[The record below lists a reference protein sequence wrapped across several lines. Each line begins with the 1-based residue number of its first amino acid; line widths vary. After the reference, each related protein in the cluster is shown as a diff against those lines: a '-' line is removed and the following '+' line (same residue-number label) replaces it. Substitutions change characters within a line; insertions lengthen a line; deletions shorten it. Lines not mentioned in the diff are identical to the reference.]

1 MYIFFYR
8 DCFPDLG
15 RYPLKLANIEKRK
28 VFGNNL
34 NLLEP
39 NKDINFVPLLNGTAT
54 NRLAVIGRSAK
65 PTRTNLLDE
74 ATIENG
80 DLKVFIEKYS
90 DKKSLKVGTIKLLDL
105 LAVEL
110 AKVNH
115 FREKDTSKIQTTVT
129 FSLDDYM
136 GYLGIPNPE
145 NPNARK
151 EARKKLKEGLDT
163 IYSTS
168 LEWEEKSGKEV
179 KSYAKMRIA
188 EAHGIK
194 RGIVSFTFTK
204 SMASYL
210 NQAYI
215 MQYPLDLLS
224 ISERNP
230 NAYPIARKLAL
241 HHSID
246 NNHKKGTANII
257 SVAKLLESAPE
268 IPRIE
273 VVRAGNQSWSDR
285 IKDRLEKALDAIGH
299 TISWEYSNSKGVPLT
314 EKQLAMADYETFS
327 KLYIKFDI
335 LGAPDPTERLEEKKK
350 RVTARKKK
358 IPKL

>member
-1 MYIFFYR
+1 M
-8 DCFPDLG
+8 
-15 RYPLKLANIEKRK
+15 
-28 VFGNNL
+28 
-34 NLLEP
+34 NLLES

-90 DKKSLKVGTIKLLDL
+90 NKKTLKVGVVKLLDI
-105 LAVEL
+105 LAIKL
-110 AKVNH
+110 TKLNHYKAKDANTLK
-115 FREKDTSKIQTTVT
+115 RTVT
-129 FSLDDYM
+129 FSLDEYM
-136 GYLGIPNPE
+136 TYLDIKDVKD
-145 NPNARK
+145 ARK
-151 EARKKLKEGLDT
+151 RLKEALDT
-163 IYSTS
+163 LYSIS
-168 LEWEEKSGKEV
+168 LEWEEKSRGEV
-179 KSYAKMRIA
+179 KNYTKMRIC
-188 EAHGIK
+188 EAQGIN
-194 RGIVSFTFTK
+194 RGIASFTFTAD
-204 SMASYL
+204 MANYL

-215 MQYPLDLLS
+215 MQYPLGLLA
-224 ISERNP
+224 ISECNP

-268 IPRIE
+268 IPSIE
-273 VVRAGNQSWSDR
+273 TVRAVNGSWGER
-285 IKDRLEKALDAIGH
+285 IKGALEKALD
-299 TISWEYSNSKGVPLT
+299 TISDIIPWEYSNSKGAPLT
-314 EKQLAMADYETFS
+314 DSQLDISDYDTFI

>member
-1 MYIFFYR
+1 M
-8 DCFPDLG
+8 
-15 RYPLKLANIEKRK
+15 
-28 VFGNNL
+28 
-34 NLLEP
+34 
-39 NKDINFVPLLNGTAT
+39 LNGTAT

-246 NNHKKGTANII
+246 NNYKKGTANII

-268 IPRIE
+268 IPSIE

-335 LGAPDPTERLEEKKK
+335 LGAPDPTQRIEAKKAK
-350 RVTARKKK
+350 TTARRKAKKTDTK
-358 IPKL
+358 KEE

>member
-1 MYIFFYR
+1 MTNNTFKELLKGSNKPAYI
-8 DCFPDLG
+8 PETVITK
-15 RYPLKLANIEKRK
+15 PLETPSFA
-28 VFGNNL
+28 
-34 NLLEP
+34 P
-39 NKDINFVPLLNGTAT
+39 MLNGTAT
-54 NRLAVIGRSAK
+54 NRLAVIGRSAT
-65 PTRTNLLDE
+65 PTRINPLADNE

-246 NNHKKGTANII
+246 NNYKKGTANII

-268 IPRIE
+268 IPSIE
-273 VVRAGNQSWSDR
+273 AVRKVNGSWSER
-285 IKDRLEKALDAIGH
+285 IRGSLEKALDALEGIV
-299 TISWEYSNSKGVPLT
+299 SWEYSNSNSVPLT
-314 EKQLAMADYETFS
+314 DKQLELSDYETFI
-327 KLYIKFDI
+327 KLFVKFDI
-335 LGAPDPTERLEEKKK
+335 KGAPDPTERLKKK
-350 RVTARKKK
+350 KKEK
-358 IPKL
+358 IATTPKKAQG

>member
-1 MYIFFYR
+1 MTNNTFKELLKGSNKPTYI
-8 DCFPDLG
+8 PETVITK
-15 RYPLKLANIEKRK
+15 PLETPSFA
-28 VFGNNL
+28 
-34 NLLEP
+34 P
-39 NKDINFVPLLNGTAT
+39 MLNGTAT
-54 NRLAVIGRSAK
+54 NRLAVIGRSAT
-65 PTRTNLLDE
+65 PTRTNLLGE

-115 FREKDTSKIQTTVT
+115 FREKDTSKIQTNVT

-268 IPRIE
+268 IPSIE
-273 VVRAGNQSWSDR
+273 AVRAGNQSWSDR

-335 LGAPDPTERLEEKKK
+335 LGAPDPTKRLEAKKAK
-350 RVTARKKK
+350 TTARRKAKKTDTK
-358 IPKL
+358 KEE

>member
-1 MYIFFYR
+1 M
-8 DCFPDLG
+8 
-15 RYPLKLANIEKRK
+15 
-28 VFGNNL
+28 

-54 NRLAVIGRSAK
+54 NAFSAIGRKAE
-65 PTRTNLLDE
+65 PTRINPLADNE
-74 ATIENG
+74 ATIEDG
-80 DLKVFIEKYS
+80 DFKVFIEKYS
-90 DKKSLKVGTIKLLDL
+90 NKKTLKVGVVKLLDI
-105 LAVEL
+105 LAIKL
-110 AKVNH
+110 TKLNHYKAKDANTLK
-115 FREKDTSKIQTTVT
+115 RTVT
-129 FSLDDYM
+129 FSLDEYM
-136 GYLGIPNPE
+136 TYLGIKNIA
-145 NPNARK
+145 NANNRKYASKRLK
-151 EARKKLKEGLDT
+151 EALDT
-163 IYSTS
+163 LYSIS
-168 LEWEEKSGKEV
+168 LEWEEKSRGEV
-179 KSYAKMRIA
+179 KNYTKMRIC
-188 EAHGIK
+188 ESQGIN
-194 RGIVSFTFTK
+194 RGIASFTFTAD
-204 SMASYL
+204 MANYL

-257 SVAKLLESAPE
+257 SIAKLLEVAPE
-268 IPRIE
+268 IPNIE
-273 VVRAGNQSWSDR
+273 AVRKVNGSWSER
-285 IKDRLEKALDAIGH
+285 IRGSLEKALD
-299 TISWEYSNSKGVPLT
+299 TISDIIPWEYSNSKGAPLT
-314 EKQLAMADYETFS
+314 DSQLDISDYDTFI

>member
-1 MYIFFYR
+1 M
-8 DCFPDLG
+8 
-15 RYPLKLANIEKRK
+15 
-28 VFGNNL
+28 
-34 NLLEP
+34 
-39 NKDINFVPLLNGTAT
+39 LNGTAT
-54 NRLAVIGRSAK
+54 NAFSAIGRKAK
-65 PTRTNLLDE
+65 PTRINQLADNE

-80 DLKVFIEKYS
+80 DFKVFIEKYS
-90 DKKSLKVGTIKLLDL
+90 NKKTLKVGVVKLLDI
-105 LAVEL
+105 LAIKL
-110 AKVNH
+110 TKLNHYKAKDANTLK
-115 FREKDTSKIQTTVT
+115 RTVT
-129 FSLDDYM
+129 FSLDEYM
-136 GYLGIPNPE
+136 TYLGIKNIA
-145 NPNARK
+145 NANNRKDASKRLK
-151 EARKKLKEGLDT
+151 EALDT
-163 IYSTS
+163 LYSIS
-168 LEWEEKSGKEV
+168 LEWEEKSRGEV
-179 KSYAKMRIA
+179 KNYTKMRIC
-188 EAHGIK
+188 ESQGIN
-194 RGIVSFTFTK
+194 RGIASFTFTAD
-204 SMASYL
+204 MANYL

-268 IPRIE
+268 IPSIE

-299 TISWEYSNSKGVPLT
+299 TISWEYSNSKGAPLT

-335 LGAPDPTERLEEKKK
+335 LGAPDPTQRIEAKKAK
-350 RVTARKKK
+350 TTARRKAKKTDTK
-358 IPKL
+358 KEE

>member
-1 MYIFFYR
+1 MPR
-8 DCFPDLG
+8 L
-15 RYPLKLANIEKRK
+15 RELPLKTSKYGKKKGL
-28 VFGNNL
+28 GSNL

-54 NRLAVIGRSAK
+54 NAFSIIGRKAK
-65 PTRTNLLDE
+65 PTRINQLADNE
-74 ATIENG
+74 ATIEKG
-80 DLKVFIEKYS
+80 DFKVFIEKYS
-90 DKKSLKVGTIKLLDL
+90 NKKTLKVGTVKLLDI
-105 LAVEL
+105 LAIKL
-110 AKVNH
+110 TKSNHYKAKDANTLK
-115 FREKDTSKIQTTVT
+115 RTVT
-129 FSLDDYM
+129 FSLDEYRTFLD
-136 GYLGIPNPE
+136 IKDVKD
-145 NPNARK
+145 ARK
-151 EARKKLKEGLDT
+151 RLKEALDT
-163 IYSTS
+163 LYSIS
-168 LEWEEKSGKEV
+168 LEWEEKSKGKV
-179 KSYAKMRIA
+179 INYTKMRIC
-188 EAHGIK
+188 ESQGIN
-194 RGIVSFTFTK
+194 RGIASFTFTAD
-204 SMASYL
+204 MANYL

-268 IPRIE
+268 IPSIE